1 MPNHVHALVQP
12 TGNNSLSEIL
22 HSWKSFT
29 ANEINRVTSR
39 REELWMH
46 ESYDHIVR
54 DWEELLNWRRYIA
67 GNPEKARLRDTE
79 FVLQERHILAPD
91 EQMAQ
96 AGSMRDASGKMPE
109 LRREHLLRAKKLG
122 FSDRQLAVANDAT
135 GTEIRAIRK

>member
-1 MPNHVHALVQP
+1 
-12 TGNNSLSEIL
+12 
-22 HSWKSFT
+22 
-29 ANEINRVTSR
+29 
-39 REELWMH
+39 MH

-96 AGSMRDASGKMPE
+96 AGSKRDASGKMPG
-109 LRREHLLRAKKLG
+109 LRREHFYARRSSVFQIGNLRW
-122 FSDRQLAVANDAT
+122 QWT
-135 GTEIRAIRK
+135 